1 MASCHSLHFHR
12 RWKSRPTLQYN
23 SRPQRFQALEL
34 EGLKAKIRSEVDA
47 LRQELVQ
54 LSLKIH
60 DSPELSFQER
70 RASSWLI
77 EFLRHNGFRV
87 RRNFAG
93 LPTAFEATYGRGTPR
108 IALLA
113 EYDALPQM
121 GHGCGHNV
129 IAASAVG
136 AGVASKLAVD
146 QVGGTIVVLGTPG
159 EEVFGGKID
168 MVEARVFEGIDVAMM
183 VHPNTRNTVTMETLA
198 CTSLDV
204 EFIGKAAHAAAQP
217 YKGVNALEA
226 LILGFNSVNALR
238 QHIKGEARIH
248 GIITDGGQ
256 APNIVPA
263 RSAAR
268 FLIRA
273 LDQGYLD
280 ELKEKV
286 LNCFRAGSVAT
297 GAKLIHHWGERSYLP
312 MKSNVALAELFN
324 ENLKLLGRYVEPP
337 DPRFGFGSTDMGN
350 VSQVVPSIHPS
361 LAIAP
366 PEVAIHTPEFAEA
379 AASEAGHEGLLDAA
393 KAMATT
399 VVDILTKPEVLDEIK
414 EEFLSSH
421 G

>member
-1 MASCHSLHFHR
+1 
-12 RWKSRPTLQYN
+12 
-23 SRPQRFQALEL
+23 LES
-34 EGLKAKIRSEVDA
+34 EALKANVRSEVDA
-47 LRQELVQ
+47 LRQELIQ
-54 LSLKIH
+54 LSLRIH
-60 DSPELSFQER
+60 DNPELSFQET

-77 EFLRHNGFRV
+77 DFLRDNGFRV
-87 RRNFAG
+87 RRNFVG
-93 LPTAFEATYGRGTPR
+93 LPTAFEATYGHGSPR
-108 IALLA
+108 IAFLA

-146 QVGGTIVVLGTPG
+146 QVGGTIVVFGTPG

-168 MVEARVFEGIDVAMM
+168 MVEARVFDGIDAAMM

-217 YKGVNALEA
+217 YEGVNALEA

-238 QHIKGEARIH
+238 QHIRGEARIH

-263 RSAAR
+263 RSAGR

-273 LDQGYLD
+273 LDKGYLD

-286 LNCFRAGSVAT
+286 LSCFRAGSVAT

-312 MKSNVALAELFN
+312 MKVNVALAELFN
-324 ENLKLLGRYVEPP
+324 ANLRSLGRQVEAP

-350 VSQVVPSIHPS
+350 VSQVVPSIHPTI
-361 LAIAP
+361 AIASS
-366 PEVAIHTPEFAEA
+366 EVVIHTPEFAEA
-379 AASEAGHEGLLDAA
+379 AASEAGHEGILDAA

-399 VVDILTKPEVLDEIK
+399 VVDLLTKPEILAKIK
-414 EEFLSSH
+414 QEFSNAS